1 MKTDEHEKS
10 DHSHEYV
17 IPKMDHDIAA
27 LLLDVGVPH
36 HLYGF
41 AYTAYALELI
51 MLDPERLHHITKDI
65 YPDIAIRFKTTPSR
79 VERAIRTDVASVW
92 LYGNKQLISNIF
104 HYSIRADKGHPTNTQ
119 LLAALYYYMQEDQH
133 KKPA

>member
-1 MKTDEHEKS
+1 MKDEYETDTTFHATTNT
-10 DHSHEYV
+10 
-17 IPKMDHDIAA
+17 KMDRNIAA
-27 LLLDVGVPH
+27 LLLDVGFPH

-41 AYTAYALELI
+41 TYIAYALELI

-79 VERAIRTDVASVW
+79 VERAIRTAIQSVW
-92 LYGNKQLISNIF
+92 LYGNKQLISGIF

-119 LLAALYYYMQEDQH
+119 LLAALYYYLLEGETQ
-133 KKPA
+133 KPA